1 MGETGC
7 DTWGKRGLSCLEL
20 APRESHVQAELV
32 MEPGKLELGLFGGI
46 EEATAREAAER
57 HAVLLGESVRE
68 PSGDRKVPVVAAEPR
83 ISRRS
88 DHLD

>member
-1 MGETGC
+1 MQ
-7 DTWGKRGLSCLEL
+7 
-20 APRESHVQAELV
+20 AHVAALRRKKPPPV
-32 MEPGKLELGLFGGI
+32 TPKL